1 MTRSAPS
8 ARQPVYVTGKARH
21 VSERDPT
28 DGASSYDGA
37 SEGERLHV
45 QLAPEPDFPIS
56 GAVALRAPDGG
67 LLGYLGAG
75 AAAVYHPLLV
85 RAAALGYEIHAAAR
99 FELVAL
105 GAMTVAVWLPEP
117 EELASWLDLPP
128 EARDENFR

>member
-1 MTRSAPS
+1 TQERRAFGEVSADRFAVDSDIGPAKAGPGAEPGARQGNVRYTHLGSHRMPRSAPS

-21 VSERDPT
+21 VSEGDPT

-75 AAAVYHPLLV
+75 AAAVYHPL
-85 RAAALGYEIHAAAR
+85 
-99 FELVAL
+99 
-105 GAMTVAVWLPEP
+105 
-117 EELASWLDLPP
+117 
-128 EARDENFR
+128 